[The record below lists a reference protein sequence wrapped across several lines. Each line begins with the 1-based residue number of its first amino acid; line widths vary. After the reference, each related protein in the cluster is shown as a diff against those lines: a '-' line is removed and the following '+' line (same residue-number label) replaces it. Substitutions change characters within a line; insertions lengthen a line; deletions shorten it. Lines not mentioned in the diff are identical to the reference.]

1 MSMRACLVNISLIL
15 THEIVHFHSPMADN
29 RTKEIFEALMA
40 RDAVL
45 LNEILENINRSER
58 ASGLSADQSLAPVN
72 FRLASLRL

>member
-1 MSMRACLVNISLIL
+1 
-15 THEIVHFHSPMADN
+15 MADN

-58 ASGLSADQSLAPVN
+58 ASGLSADQYGSGEFPVGKPPLVTAVQIACENSYYFSLA
-72 FRLASLRL
+72 LLC

>member
-1 MSMRACLVNISLIL
+1 MSMSACLVNISLIL
-15 THEIVHFHSPMADN
+15 TYEIVHFHSPMADN

-45 LNEILENINRSER
+45 LNEISKISIEVKELPGYLQINM
-58 ASGLSADQSLAPVN
+58 APVN